1 MLYSSL
7 RTTIDE
13 LVEIYGNDK
22 LPPPWQTFTI
32 PNKPG
37 KGNGHLVQKNFEGPF
52 EFDVF
57 YTPAS
62 KEAVTSEDL
71 TKALKS
77 ASEAFDKKY
86 SSTFQRQAPF
96 TDKKYDGFGKSLF
109 SNLIGGIGYFH
120 GDQMIDRSYAPEYE
134 EDDENFWEAAAEA
147 RARGAQ
153 TPEGPYELFTSVPSR
168 PFFPR
173 GFLWDEGFHLLPI
186 LEWDAEIAMQI
197 ISSWYNTMDSDG
209 WIAREQI
216 VGDEAR
222 SKVPVEFQ
230 VQYPHY
236 ANPPTLFMAIEA
248 LLNKFDGSAKTKGAL
263 SEKFADPEAVRS
275 WLTTLYPLLQRN
287 FDWYRR
293 TQAGDIKTYE
303 REAFSSKEGYRW
315 RGRTPRHTL
324 TSGLDDYPR
333 AQPPH
338 IGELH
343 VDLLSWIGLMARNIQ
358 RIASY
363 LGETEDATRYG
374 KIVEAIGRN
383 VDDLHWSKE
392 NKAYC
397 DVTADEYDES
407 SHVCH
412 KGYISLF
419 PFMTGL
425 IGPEHQ
431 HLKEVL
437 DLIADENELW
447 SPFGIRSLSTRD
459 SGYGQDENY
468 WRSPIWINMNYLI
481 VKELLVSQ
489 WICSAHIYGLIRNRI
504 SHSSRDLSGSGRRR
518 CIAHFARTWLTMST
532 IPGSTQALLGSNT
545 TQTPVPD
552 SAHSILR
559 DGLVWWYS

>member
-1 MLYSSL
+1 
-7 RTTIDE
+7 
-13 LVEIYGNDK
+13 
-22 LPPPWQTFTI
+22 
-32 PNKPG
+32 
-37 KGNGHLVQKNFEGPF
+37 
-52 EFDVF
+52 
-57 YTPAS
+57 
-62 KEAVTSEDL
+62 
-71 TKALKS
+71 
-77 ASEAFDKKY
+77 
-86 SSTFQRQAPF
+86 
-96 TDKKYDGFGKSLF
+96 
-109 SNLIGGIGYFH
+109 
-120 GDQMIDRSYAPEYE
+120 
-134 EDDENFWEAAAEA
+134 
-147 RARGAQ
+147 
-153 TPEGPYELFTSVPSR
+153 
-168 PFFPR
+168 
-173 GFLWDEGFHLLPI
+173 
-186 LEWDAEIAMQI
+186 
-197 ISSWYNTMDSDG
+197 
-209 WIAREQI
+209 
-216 VGDEAR
+216 
-222 SKVPVEFQ
+222 
-230 VQYPHY
+230 
-236 ANPPTLFMAIEA
+236 
-248 LLNKFDGSAKTKGAL
+248 
-263 SEKFADPEAVRS
+263 
-275 WLTTLYPLLQRN
+275 LLQRN